1 MSVVPQLFKLFMF
14 TARQLHKKQTE
25 KCNAITS
32 IYRITVIITIL
43 QNGRNQLHTQIKATT
58 VKMKLL
64 INQAK

>member
-14 TARQLHKKQTE
+14 TAIQLHRKQTE
-25 KCNAITS
+25 CNAITS